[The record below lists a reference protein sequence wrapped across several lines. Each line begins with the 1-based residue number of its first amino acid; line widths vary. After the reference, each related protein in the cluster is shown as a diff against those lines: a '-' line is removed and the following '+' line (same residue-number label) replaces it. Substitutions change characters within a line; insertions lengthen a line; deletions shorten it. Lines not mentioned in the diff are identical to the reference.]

1 MNKLNRMK
9 KSILSIAFMV
19 GTLIPFA
26 TPLIGE
32 GVNMSYAAGTSGGL
46 GISNI
51 PDMSFDTDG
60 QGNVI
65 IKGDSVSSDTNA
77 ALGKAVKFI
86 KWIAAAGTILLLGVF
101 IINLLKIG
109 ASGTNVQARAA
120 AQQGLIWSGI
130 ATAAM
135 SVASTIFFFLQGI
148 LV

>member
-19 GTLIPFA
+19 GTLMPFA
-26 TPLIGE
+26 APLIGE
-32 GVNMSYAAGTSGGL
+32 GVNMSYASGGL

>member
-1 MNKLNRMK
+1 MNKLKRMK
-9 KSILSIAFMV
+9 KSILSIALMV
-19 GTLIPFA
+19 GTAIPFA
-26 TPLIGE
+26 APLMCE
-32 GVNMSYAAGTSGGL
+32 GVSVSHAAPSGGL
-46 GISNI
+46 GLSNI
-51 PDMSFDTDG
+51 PDMTFSTDPN
-60 QGNVI
+60 GNVSI
-65 IKGDSVSSDTNA
+65 GGSISSDTNA

-86 KWIAAAGTILLLGVF
+86 KWISAAGTILLLGVF
-101 IINLLKIG
+101 IVNLLKIG

>member
-1 MNKLNRMK
+1 MNKLKRMK
-9 KSILSIAFMV
+9 KSILSIALMV
-19 GTLIPFA
+19 GTAIPFTA
-26 TPLIGE
+26 PLMCE
-32 GVNMSYAAGTSGGL
+32 GVSVSHAAPNGL

-51 PDMSFDTDG
+51 PDMTFSTDPN
-60 QGNVI
+60 GNI
-65 IKGDSVSSDTNA
+65 SIGGSISKDTND

-86 KWIAAAGTILLLGVF
+86 KWISAAGTILLLGVF
-101 IINLLKIG
+101 IVNLLKIG